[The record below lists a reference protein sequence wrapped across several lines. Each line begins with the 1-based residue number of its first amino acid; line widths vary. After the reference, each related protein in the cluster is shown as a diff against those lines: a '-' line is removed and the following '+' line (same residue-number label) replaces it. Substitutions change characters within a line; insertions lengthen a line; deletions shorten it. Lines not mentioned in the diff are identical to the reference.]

1 MKNCEEL
8 AEQVRLLEK
17 QLKEIQSHCSHV
29 FFETSESDKR
39 TCVKCSFTERIFYRF
54 PQKHS

>member
-8 AEQVRLLEK
+8 AERVKHLEK

-29 FFETSESDKR
+29 FFETSESDVR
-39 TCVKCSFTERIFYRF
+39 TCIKCSYTETVFYRF
-54 PQKHS
+54 PQKQS